1 MDQFVL
7 CWDGGYGLSRDNQA
21 LHHGM
26 SGQIVRYGL
35 GRFHPA
41 PFVKERGLH
50 LMATIENPGGVAVGL
65 PSNATQRRVSL
76 FDQVNINV
84 FWIANNFHWQALLA
98 IVIPSM
104 VVKFL

>member
-41 PFVKERGLH
+41 PWNGAGLPAPFVKERGLH

-65 PSNATQRRVSL
+65 PSTTTQRRVSL
-76 FDQVNINV
+76 FDQINLGTSG
-84 FWIANNFHWQALLA
+84 N
-98 IVIPSM
+98 
-104 VVKFL
+104 

>member
-21 LHHGM
+21 VHHGM

-41 PFVKERGLH
+41 PWNG
-50 LMATIENPGGVAVGL
+50 AGL
-65 PSNATQRRVSL
+65 PAP
-76 FDQVNINV
+76 FINP
-84 FWIANNFHWQALLA
+84 NMYTH
-98 IVIPSM
+98 
-104 VVKFL
+104 KFGMSTVH

>member
-21 LHHGM
+21 VHHGM

-41 PFVKERGLH
+41 PWNGAGLPAPFVKER
-50 LMATIENPGGVAVGL
+50 
-65 PSNATQRRVSL
+65 
-76 FDQVNINV
+76 
-84 FWIANNFHWQALLA
+84 
-98 IVIPSM
+98 
-104 VVKFL
+104 